1 MHAHEFVGDPL
12 GLAIGRP
19 PVLSV
24 LVPVYNEHA
33 TLQTLLER
41 VLAVP
46 VDKEVLVVDDGSRDG
61 TREVLAGLARRLPI
75 RALYHDRNRGKGYAI
90 RTALAEARGEIVIV
104 QDADLEYDPEDYPKL
119 IAPIVRGQT
128 NVVYGSRYL
137 GHDNPLPLTHFKVAV
152 LLLTAMANLLYGTR
166 LTDEATCYKVFR
178 ASLIKSIPLRCV
190 RFEFCPEVTA
200 RVAKRGERILEVPIR
215 YHYRTRAQGKKI
227 AWRDGF
233 EAIWTLL
240 RYRFTD

>member
-1 MHAHEFVGDPL
+1 M
-12 GLAIGRP
+12 
-19 PVLSV
+19 
-24 LVPVYNEHA
+24 LVPVYNERG
-33 TLQTLLER
+33 TLESLLRR

-46 VDKEVLVVDDGSRDG
+46 VDKEVIVVDDGSRDG
-61 TREVLAGLARRLPI
+61 TREVLAELAGRLPI
-75 RALYHDRNRGKGYAI
+75 RALYHERNRGKGAAI
-90 RTALAEARGEIVIV
+90 RTALTEARGELVII
-104 QDADLEYDPEDYPKL
+104 QDADLEYHPEDYPSL
-119 IAPIVRGQT
+119 IAPIVRGET

-137 GHDNPLPLTHFKVAV
+137 SHDNPLPLTHFKVAV
-152 LLLTAMANLLYGTR
+152 LLLNAMANLLYGTR

-178 ASLIKSIPLRCV
+178 ASLLKSLPLRCE

-200 RVAKRGERILEVPIR
+200 RVAKRGERILERPIR

-227 AWRDGF
+227 GWRDGF

>member
-1 MHAHEFVGDPL
+1 MRTALNPPL
-12 GLAIGRP
+12 
-19 PVLSV
+19 LSV
-24 LVPVYNEHA
+24 LVPVYNERA
-33 TLQTLLER
+33 TLEALLLR

-46 VDKEVLVVDDGSRDG
+46 VDKEVVVVDDGSRDG
-61 TREVLAGLARRLPI
+61 TREVLAELATRLPI
-75 RALYHDRNRGKGYAI
+75 RALVHERNRGKGAAI
-90 RTALAEARGEIVIV
+90 RTALAEARGEVVII
-104 QDADLEYDPEDYPKL
+104 QDADLEYDPEDYPLL
-119 IAPIVRGQT
+119 IAPIVRGET

-137 GHDNPLPLTHFKVAV
+137 SHENPLPLTHFKVAV
-152 LLLTAMANLLYGTR
+152 LLLNAMANLLYGTR

-178 ASLIKSIPLRCV
+178 ASLLKSLPLRCE

-227 AWRDGF
+227 GWRDGF

-240 RYRFTD
+240 RYRFSD